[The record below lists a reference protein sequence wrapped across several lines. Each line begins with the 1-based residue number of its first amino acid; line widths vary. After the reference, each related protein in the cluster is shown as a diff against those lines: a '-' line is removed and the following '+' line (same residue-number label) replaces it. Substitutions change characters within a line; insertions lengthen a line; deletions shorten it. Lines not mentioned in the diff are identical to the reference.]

1 MYSLTPGLY
10 LYQIQIT
17 KLSAGGGRGD
27 SVIVLDFEYD
37 DSCGL
42 QEKLERLNHLM
53 TRYDDRLVHS
63 HWSRTLE
70 TALRLV
76 GS

>member
-17 KLSAGGGRGD
+17 KLSARGGRGD

-53 TRYDDRLVHS
+53 TRYGDRLVHS
-63 HWSRTLE
+63 HWSRTVE
-70 TALRLV
+70 TAL
-76 GS
+76 